1 MTKHFDTAVPSP
13 AGWMNIADAIFN
25 NARRRP
31 RHPALIEG
39 ERTISY
45 AELATLV
52 SKTAG
57 ALQGIGLKQGD
68 VLGLALGDDADHAI
82 AMLAAAWMGAII
94 LPMDVRWT
102 TEEKRR
108 IAAHFG
114 ARLVFV
120 PDGEAALPGIE
131 TVPADQAWTRRV
143 AESEGAGSVE
153 RRRDMPLLLSL
164 SSGTTG
170 TPKGPLVTH
179 GHVLNRYLIYTIS
192 LTFNE
197 ADRFMTA
204 TPMYFG
210 AGRFMTLCYL
220 FLGATVVLFPPP
232 YRPEELV
239 QALQAQRINA
249 VFLVPTLLRGLV
261 DLPRSSTPLLPGLR
275 LLVSSGSS
283 LYPEER
289 RKILQEVSPNFFN
302 FYSCTEGGGV
312 SLLRP
317 EDPDAVSTSVGK
329 IVFGSEV
336 QIVDNEHN
344 MVPVGTS
351 GHIRYRG
358 ATVASSFY
366 RNEEESAKAFRD
378 GWYYP
383 GDLGRFDDDGY
394 LYLTGRAKDM
404 IIRGGVN
411 IYPPEIE
418 QTLMAHPAVAEAAVI
433 GWPSKVRGEEV
444 AAFVVRR
451 GEVGEQ
457 ELMEHVGAS
466 LARYKVPR
474 SIFFVEALPKSGMGK
489 VLKLKL
495 AERLPAIE

>member
-1 MTKHFDTAVPSP
+1 MTTHFDTAIPSP

-39 ERTISY
+39 ERTITY
-45 AELATLV
+45 AELADIV
-52 SKTAG
+52 SRTAA
-57 ALQGIGLKQGD
+57 ALEGIGVKQGD
-68 VLGLALGDDADHAI
+68 VVGLALGDNADHAI
-82 AMLAAAWMGAII
+82 ALLAVAWIGAII

-120 PDGEAALPGIE
+120 PQGEAALPGME
-131 TVPADQAWTRRV
+131 TVAADASWARRV
-143 AESEGAGSVE
+143 AESEGNCRFA
-153 RRRDMPLLLSL
+153 RQRDLPLLLSL

-179 GHVLNRYLIYTIS
+179 GHVLNRFLIYTIS
-192 LTFNE
+192 LGFNE

-232 YRPEELV
+232 YKPEELV
-239 QALQAQRINA
+239 EALQAQRINS

-261 DLPRSSTPLLPGLR
+261 DLPKKSAPLLPALR
-275 LLVSSGSS
+275 LLISSGSS

-289 RKILQEVSPNFFN
+289 RKILNEVSPHFFN

-317 EDPDAVSTSVGK
+317 EDPIEVSTSVGK

-336 QIVDNEHN
+336 QIVDGQHET
-344 MVPVGTS
+344 VPVGTS

-358 ATVASSFY
+358 ATVADSFY

-383 GDLGRFDDDGY
+383 GDLGRFDDAGF

-418 QTLMAHPAVAEAAVI
+418 QTLLAHPAVADAAVI

-451 GEVGEQ
+451 AAVSEE
-457 ELMEHVGAS
+457 ELQAHVGQS
-466 LARYKVPR
+466 LARYKVPKG
-474 SIFFVEALPKSGMGK
+474 IFFVDALPKSGMGK
-489 VLKLKL
+489 VLKRKL
-495 AERLPAIE
+495 AEALPEIA

>member
-1 MTKHFDTAVPSP
+1 
-13 AGWMNIADAIFN
+13 
-25 NARRRP
+25 
-31 RHPALIEG
+31 
-39 ERTISY
+39 
-45 AELATLV
+45 
-52 SKTAG
+52 
-57 ALQGIGLKQGD
+57 
-68 VLGLALGDDADHAI
+68 
-82 AMLAAAWMGAII
+82 
-94 LPMDVRWT
+94 
-102 TEEKRR
+102 
-108 IAAHFG
+108 
-114 ARLVFV
+114 
-120 PDGEAALPGIE
+120 
-131 TVPADQAWTRRV
+131 
-143 AESEGAGSVE
+143 
-153 RRRDMPLLLSL
+153 L

-179 GHVLNRYLIYTIS
+179 GHVLNRFLIYTIS

-197 ADRFMTA
+197 ADRFLVA

-220 FLGATVVLFPPP
+220 FLGATVILHPPP

-239 QALQAQRINA
+239 EVMRTQNITS

-261 DLPRSSTPLLPGLR
+261 DMPKKAAPLLPGLR
-275 LLVSSGSS
+275 LLISSGSS

-289 RKILQEVSPNFFN
+289 RKIIDEVSPHFFN
-302 FYSCTEGGGV
+302 FYSCTEGGGI

-317 EDPDAVSTSVGK
+317 EDPDHVSTSVGK

-336 QIVDNEHN
+336 QIVDDQHHPVE
-344 MVPVGTS
+344 VGTS

-358 ATVASSFY
+358 GTVADSFY

-383 GDLGRFDDDGY
+383 GDLGRFDVAGY

-418 QTLMAHPAVAEAAVI
+418 QTLMSHPAVAEAAVV

-451 GEVGEQ
+451 AEVAGDA
-457 ELMEHVGAS
+457 LLEHCRQS
-466 LARYKVPR
+466 LARYKVPKE
-474 SIFFVEALPKSGMGK
+474 IFFVDELPKSGMGK

-495 AERLPAIE
+495 AESLPKDV

>member
-1 MTKHFDTAVPSP
+1 MTTYADTAVPSP
-13 AGWMNIADAIFN
+13 AGWLNIADGIFN

-31 RHPALIEG
+31 RHPALVEG
-39 ERTISY
+39 ARTITY
-45 AELATLV
+45 ADLAVLV
-52 SKTAG
+52 CQTSV
-57 ALQGIGLKQGD
+57 ALEQIGVRQGD
-68 VLGLALGDDADHAI
+68 IVGLALADNADHAI
-82 AMLAAAWMGAII
+82 ALLAVAWIGAIT

-102 TEEKRR
+102 AEEKRR

-120 PDGEAALPGIE
+120 PDGEAPLPGID
-131 TVPADQAWTRRV
+131 TIPADATWMQRV
-143 AESEGAGSVE
+143 AGNDGNCTPA
-153 RRRDMPLLLSL
+153 RRRDLPVVLSL

-179 GHVLNRYLIYTIS
+179 GHVLNRLLIYTIS

-210 AGRFMTLCYL
+210 AGRFMTLAYL

-239 QALQAQRINA
+239 AAITAHRITSI
-249 VFLVPTLLRGLV
+249 FLVPTLLRGLV
-261 DLPRSSTPLLPGLR
+261 DAPKQQAPLLPGLR
-275 LLVSSGSS
+275 LLISSGSS

-289 RKILQEVSPNFFN
+289 RKILDQVSPHFYN
-302 FYSCTEGGGV
+302 FYSCTEGGGI

-317 EDPDAVSTSVGK
+317 QDPDQVSMSVGK

-336 QIVDNEHN
+336 QIVDEHHEP
-344 MVPVGTS
+344 VPAGAS

-358 ATVASSFY
+358 GTVADSFY
-366 RNEEESAKAFRD
+366 RNQEESAKAFRD

-383 GDLGRFDDDGY
+383 GDLGRFDEEGY

-418 QTLMAHPAVAEAAVI
+418 QTLLLHPAVAEVAVI
-433 GWPSKVRGEEV
+433 GWPSQMRGEEV

-451 GEVGEQ
+451 FAVSDE
-457 ELMEHVGAS
+457 ELLAHCRQH
-466 LARYKVPR
+466 LARYKVPKGV
-474 SIFFVEALPKSGMGK
+474 FFVDALPRSGMGK

-495 AERLPAIE
+495 AQALPVGD